1 MTTATLPRLVAR
13 TRTSDPVRRAPGALT
28 ALVALPV
35 AVVLAV
41 LMVLVASL
49 IGPFIMFALPFM
61 LVFGFALGPLHA
73 LLRGD
78 LR

>member
-1 MTTATLPRLVAR
+1 MTTTTLPRLAAPAR
-13 TRTSDPVRRAPGALT
+13 TAARIRRRSGSLT
-28 ALVALPV
+28 ALLALP
-35 AVVLAV
+35 ATILLAA
-41 LMVLVASL
+41 LMVLAASL